1 VDEWS
6 IENQAMI
13 RCQQLCVSVIPVKM
27 MECVVGDHVYHM
39 TVYDLDGKVV
49 CPEFS
54 SKWCSLWRFFFRI

>member
-1 VDEWS
+1 
-6 IENQAMI
+6 MI